1 MLDNSKHLV
10 RKFSFYHWVDS
21 LEKLK
26 LEWLPPHEAFYSK
39 LKQECISDE
48 DYEFCKRVELEEG
61 IRPKC
66 DFLVRCNNC
75 DMKLFL
81 KTQVEICKSEKIDMF
96 KASVDLPGA
105 AQCWLMVT
113 SNKSG
118 HVPGKSVWMDFLQDH
133 TCSLREYLEDT
144 IPIKNIHKS

>member
-1 MLDNSKHLV
+1 M
-10 RKFSFYHWVDS
+10 
-21 LEKLK
+21 
-26 LEWLPPHEAFYSK
+26 
-39 LKQECISDE
+39 
-48 DYEFCKRVELEEG
+48 
-61 IRPKC
+61 C

-81 KTQVEICKSEKIDMF
+81 KAQVEICKSEKIDMF

-113 SNKSG
+113 SNKSR

-144 IPIKNIHKS
+144 IPIKNIHESRVRSDKDQRRPLWISGKSLRVGAEV